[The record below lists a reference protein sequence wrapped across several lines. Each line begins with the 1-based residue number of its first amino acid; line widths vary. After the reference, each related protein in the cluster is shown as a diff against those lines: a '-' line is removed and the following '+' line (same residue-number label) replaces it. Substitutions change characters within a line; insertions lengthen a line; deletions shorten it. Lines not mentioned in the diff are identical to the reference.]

1 MKLKSIALAAASV
14 TLLASLSACSE
25 DFYEYD
31 DLATPEW
38 ACAIKS
44 SDGKEGRDA
53 KIEDVYYPGEKIKY
67 DYAEEVITFVPCNPR
82 NLMVNDGTVV
92 DGNGDKVGDRYTQTV
107 GYTKEGT
114 MVLISWSAFWMLN
127 QSENVMRRSLY
138 PLCSKYSCGSEEAKA
153 GSVNNSTEGWNDM
166 LGENNM
172 PASDSLLKGLSST
185 VLTNKSWMNHDQT
198 EWNELAGAASKGFAE
213 AIRPYTGFAD
223 DIFCGSGS
231 VSGWDDPNAP
241 GKGEFTCG
249 NVRFV
254 IDDVVPA
261 DKDLAELANRSTK
274 AAQEKKVNQ
283 EELAAAKNK
292 YGPDAGYWLG
302 LQDTLELCNKN
313 ASCIVS
319 LGGNGST
326 PNVTVPRA
334 PASNK

>member
-1 MKLKSIALAAASV
+1 MKLKSIALGAASV
-14 TLLASLSACSE
+14 TLLASLTACSG
-25 DFYEYD
+25 DYYEYD

-44 SDGKEGRDA
+44 NDGKEGRDA

-67 DYAEEVITFVPCNPR
+67 DYDTEVITFVPCNPR
-82 NLMVNDGTVV
+82 NLIVNDGTVV

-114 MVLISWSAFWMLN
+114 KVLISWSAFWMLN
-127 QSENVMRRSLY
+127 QSENVVKRSFS
-138 PLCSKYSCGSEEAKA
+138 PLCSKYNCGSEEAKA
-153 GSVNNSTEGWNDM
+153 GSTNNSTEGWNDM

-185 VLTNKSWMNHDQT
+185 VLTDKSWMDHNQT
-198 EWNELAGAASKGFAE
+198 EWNALAGAASKGFAE

-231 VSGWDDPNAP
+231 VSGWDDPNEP

-274 AAQEKKVNQ
+274 AAQEKKVNH

-334 PASNK
+334 PASDK